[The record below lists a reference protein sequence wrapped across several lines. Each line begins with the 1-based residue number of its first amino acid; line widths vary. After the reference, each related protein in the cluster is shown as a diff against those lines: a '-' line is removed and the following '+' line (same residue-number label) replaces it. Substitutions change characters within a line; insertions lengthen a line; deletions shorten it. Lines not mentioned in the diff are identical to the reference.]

1 MKFKVTKYDLDET
14 KTSLGTIECATFM
27 DAVEKHKEI
36 SKEHPDSFIN
46 FVEPEGEFS
55 GTMPSFICGQADNMK
70 ADERKLDA
78 GLISWDQYTRKWY
91 PQTMAEENY

>member
-46 FVEPEGEFS
+46 FVSQRVSSLGPCL
-55 GTMPSFICGQADNMK
+55 PSYAD
-70 ADERKLDA
+70 R
-78 GLISWDQYTRKWY
+78 
-91 PQTMAEENY
+91 QTT